1 MRKHNLGECEGESM
15 FYHVRKDLL
24 PDIAGSWKRQLV
36 SRMLHCELWENS
48 ILYWMNTYRHMA
60 TNAHPIITIHK
71 DLYHL
76 NFLIWNKLQLI
87 GYLVLGRWPVI
98 AKLSLPTA
106 NHSKFNSLCKTL
118 RPSTWHEHRSA
129 KLSHLLPYNRACW
142 QASSSYINSTCVG
155 VKTDSSMESFSM
167 F

>member
-1 MRKHNLGECEGESM
+1 MYRKISYQTKLAARNDNWFQECYIVSKV
-15 FYHVRKDLL
+15 VRKL
-24 PDIAGSWKRQLV
+24 PTLQ
-36 SRMLHCELWENS
+36 
-48 ILYWMNTYRHMA
+48 WMDTYRHMA
-60 TNAHPIITIHK
+60 TNAHPIDNSLRSFHAIHK

-76 NFLIWNKLQLI
+76 NFLTWNKLQLI
-87 GYLVLGRWPVI
+87 GYLVLGMWPVI

-106 NHSKFNSLCKTL
+106 KHSKFNSLCKTL
-118 RPSTWHEHRSA
+118 RLSTWHEHGSA